1 MKLFHSHR
9 TTKAEAHN
17 ACPLCG
23 SPGIVQCVDI
33 CKGVDVIQCN
43 PCQHRW
49 EIERSLTERLAT
61 AG

>member
-1 MKLFHSHR
+1 MKLFHSNR
-9 TTKAEAHN
+9 TTIAKSHTG
-17 ACPLCG
+17 CPLCG
-23 SPGIVQCVDI
+23 SPGIVQCVDM